1 MELQRYL
8 DHVNAGKPILG
19 LSEYMLFSG
28 MMTQEALKITMEV
41 NSRYHT
47 PEELQELFAEL
58 TGQPVNRTLGLIPPF
73 HTDFGK
79 NIHIGDHVFI
89 NAGCSFQDQ
98 GGITIGNGCLIGH
111 HTVIATLN
119 HGILPAERADLH
131 PAPVV
136 IGDGVWIGSNAT
148 ILPGVTIG
156 DGSIVA
162 AGAVV
167 AKDVPPSTIVGGVPA
182 RVIKQIE
189 NDSERRQEAI
199 DSKVAE

>member
-1 MELQRYL
+1 MELKEYL

-28 MMTQEALKITMEV
+28 MMTQEALKITMEM

-119 HGILPAERADLH
+119 HGIRLTERADLH
-131 PAPVV
+131 PAPVI
-136 IGDGVWIGSNAT
+136 IGDGVWIGSNVT

-156 DGSIVA
+156 DGSIAA

-167 AKDVPPSTIVGGVPA
+167 TRDVPPYTIVGGVPA
-182 RVIKQIE
+182 RAIRQIE
-189 NDSERRQEAI
+189 NVSDRQQKAADEF
-199 DSKVAE
+199 E